1 VTKLSDY
8 TQVPDTIAETVTIC
22 GVSFKLSE
30 FNMATRGLWLDE
42 LEAFGIPKLM
52 EDIQYNVIPG
62 VAALESTVSGD
73 PKLRSLND
81 RMAALKRKHDRLLQ
95 RYGTDDEPE
104 DIDARL
110 DELADAIEVLNER
123 INALAE
129 PKTKAA
135 VDQAM
140 DAQQRIS
147 AFMRLQDQ
155 CRLSFAWKLAR
166 ASDRFEGSFEDWLE
180 LAQTGDQ
187 DACER
192 WVTRGNL
199 GWEVRQ
205 DVNQMKNRAI
215 SQPRG
220 ATSIGT
226 KSTSKPSPAE
236 SDPKSS
242 AN

>member
-1 VTKLSDY
+1 
-8 TQVPDTIAETVTIC
+8 
-22 GVSFKLSE
+22 
-30 FNMATRGLWLDE
+30 MATRALWLDE
-42 LEAFGIPKLM
+42 LDAFGIPEMM

-62 VAALESTVSGD
+62 VAALESSVSGD

-81 RMAALKRKHDRLLQ
+81 RMSALKRKHDRLLQ

-110 DELADAIEVLNER
+110 DELTDAIEALDDR
-123 INALAE
+123 INLIAE

-135 VDQAM
+135 VDKAM
-140 DAQQRIS
+140 GAQHRI
-147 AFMRLQDQ
+147 AEFMRKQDE
-155 CRLSFAWKLAR
+155 CRLSFAWKLAM
-166 ASDRFEGSFEDWLE
+166 AMGKFDGTFDDWLQ
-180 LAQTGDQ
+180 LAQTADQ

-215 SQPRG
+215 SQPRS
-220 ATSIGT
+220 ATSTGT
-226 KSTSKPSPAE
+226 KSTSKPSRVE
-236 SDPKSS
+236 SDPKNS